1 MPEGWR
7 VVEVVGTDED
17 AELAA
22 GYLRSLGIPCTLE
35 SVHSHEFPVNI
46 SLLGEVW
53 LQVPSERF
61 EEARRA
67 LADRTGLELQ
77 EGDETPERAR
87 GVSEGVEE

>member
-7 VVEVVGTDED
+7 VVEVLGTDED

-35 SVHSHEFPVNI
+35 SVHSHEFPVNV
-46 SLLGEVW
+46 SLLGEIW

-67 LADRTGLELQ
+67 LADKGDLELT
-77 EGDETPERAR
+77 EGDELPSPSAA
-87 GVSEGVEE
+87 GGDPVED